1 MIKKDIFEVLR
12 DKIHCEYV
20 SDLLFVDYE
29 RIRIHLEYMD
39 QNDFELKEILDAIS
53 WFGGTVPEE
62 ATKDNAWNALL
73 ELKRKIIDGYSEG

>member
-12 DKIHCEYV
+12 DKMHCEYV

-62 ATKDNAWNALL
+62 VTKDNAWSALL
-73 ELKRKIIDGYSEG
+73 ELKRKTIDGYSEG

>member
-12 DKIHCEYV
+12 DKMHCEYV

-29 RIRIHLEYMD
+29 RIRIHLKYMD

-62 ATKDNAWNALL
+62 VTKDNAWSALL
-73 ELKRKIIDGYSEG
+73 ELKR

>member
-12 DKIHCEYV
+12 DKMHCEYV

-39 QNDFELKEILDAIS
+39 PNDFELKEILDAIP
-53 WFGGTVPEE
+53 WTFKKWP
-62 ATKDNAWNALL
+62 
-73 ELKRKIIDGYSEG
+73 IILINCITLRF

>member
-12 DKIHCEYV
+12 DKMHCEYV
-20 SDLLFVDYE
+20 SDLLFADYE

-39 QNDFELKEILDAIS
+39 QNDFELKEILDDIS

-73 ELKRKIIDGYSEG
+73 ELKRNIIDGYSEG